1 MAVQFDMDV
10 EVSFSFDWK
19 NVLREAV
26 LQAAEYVHCPYEI
39 DVNVLLTDDERIHEM
54 NREFR
59 QIDRATDVLS
69 FPMADYERPGDFSLC
84 EREPEAY
91 FHPESGELLLGDIVL
106 SVEKVYA
113 QAQEYGHTPKRE
125 LAFLT
130 VHSMLH
136 LFGYDH
142 MEEGERQEME
152 KAQEEIMQ
160 ILQISRECLTG
171 DETEVKGQMQN
182 GGNE

>member
-1 MAVQFDMDV
+1 MAVQIDMDV
-10 EVSFSFDWK
+10 ETAFPFDWK
-19 NVLREAV
+19 RVLQEAV
-26 LQAAEYVHCPYEI
+26 LQTAEYVHCPYNI
-39 DVNVLLTDDERIHEM
+39 DVNVLLTDDGRIHGM

-69 FPMADYERPGDFSLC
+69 FPMVDYERPGDFSLC
-84 EREPEAY
+84 EREPEGY

-106 SVEKVYA
+106 SVEKVQA
-113 QAQEYGHTPKRE
+113 QAKEYGHTPKRE

-142 MEEGERQEME
+142 IEDGERQEME

-160 ILQISRECLTG
+160 LLQITR
-171 DETEVKGQMQN
+171 DM
-182 GGNE
+182 